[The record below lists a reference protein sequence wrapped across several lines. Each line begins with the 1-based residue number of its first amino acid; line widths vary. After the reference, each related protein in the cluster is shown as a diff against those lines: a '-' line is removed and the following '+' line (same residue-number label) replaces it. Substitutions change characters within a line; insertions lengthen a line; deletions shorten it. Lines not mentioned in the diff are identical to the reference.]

1 MVRKILSIVLWVATA
16 AGLIVLFI
24 FSRENYLTTPVQSV
38 NLEIERA
45 NDSGFIKEKT
55 VLSSIDH
62 FCSKANIGTLNL
74 VAISKQLS
82 GNPWIESSS
91 SYVDLDGNLNVSIKE
106 HTPVMRVF
114 GKDGQ
119 SIYVTDNGILLP
131 SSKEYTPYV
140 LVASG
145 NFDFGNLVASRQ
157 LCDSIETDHNLINA
171 LHLFKAVEKNSFM
184 KNSVGQIYCDN
195 KNSFNIVI
203 RDIDAKV
210 VVGDTCD
217 MDDKLKRAEIFI
229 KQKANTNE
237 IKEMKII
244 NLQYKNQ
251 IVCTKR

>member
-16 AGLIVLFI
+16 AGLIVLFV
-24 FSRENYLTTPVQSV
+24 FARENYLNTPVQSV
-38 NLEIERA
+38 NLNIDRVH
-45 NDSGFIKEKT
+45 DSGFVKEKT

-74 VAISKQLS
+74 VGISKQLS
-82 GNPWIESSS
+82 SNPWIESSS
-91 SYVDLDGNLNVSIKE
+91 SYIDLEGNLNVSIKE
-106 HTPVMRVF
+106 YTPIIRIF
-114 GKDGQ
+114 GKDGI
-119 SIYVTDNGILLP
+119 SAYLTADGILLP

-145 NFDFGNLVASRQ
+145 NFDFGNVGASRQ
-157 LCDSIETDHNLINA
+157 LCDSIEADHNLIKA
-171 LHLFKAVEKNSFM
+171 LHLFKAIEKNSFM
-184 KNSVGQIYCDN
+184 KNSVGQIYCDE
-195 KNSFNIVI
+195 KNAFNIVI

>member
-1 MVRKILSIVLWVATA
+1 
-16 AGLIVLFI
+16 
-24 FSRENYLTTPVQSV
+24 
-38 NLEIERA
+38 
-45 NDSGFIKEKT
+45 
-55 VLSSIDH
+55 
-62 FCSKANIGTLNL
+62 
-74 VAISKQLS
+74 
-82 GNPWIESSS
+82 
-91 SYVDLDGNLNVSIKE
+91 
-106 HTPVMRVF
+106 
-114 GKDGQ
+114 
-119 SIYVTDNGILLP
+119 
-131 SSKEYTPYV
+131 
-140 LVASG
+140 
-145 NFDFGNLVASRQ
+145 
-157 LCDSIETDHNLINA
+157 
-171 LHLFKAVEKNSFM
+171 M